1 MATRTRQKLGTIATL
16 MCIFFG
22 NFALA
27 QTPEVDK
34 EAEKI
39 LTNYISA
46 IGGEKALSKIENIVS
61 KSDALFVEAG
71 LTINREM
78 VQDKTNKLYI
88 KVYSPQTGELFRG
101 FDGETFWEKS
111 RSAIRVIDDENRMS
125 YLNEFAFMRFAL
137 WKKNLFDFEYLGL
150 DSIDGKV
157 FPGIVVKTIY
167 GVKETWYFNTTDY
180 LLSYTKEQ
188 LEMTRGEITVIT
200 KFDDY
205 REVDGVKHSFTQ
217 SIKMGERNRK
227 ITYSSILQNQVIDPE
242 IFAKPISN

>member
-1 MATRTRQKLGTIATL
+1 MTKPTRQKIGTIATL
-16 MCIFFG
+16 IFVFFG
-22 NFALA
+22 NFTIA
-27 QTPEVDK
+27 QTHEVDK

-78 VQDKTNKLYI
+78 VQNKGNSLYI
-88 KVYSPQTGELFRG
+88 KAYTPKTGELFRG
-101 FDGETFWEKS
+101 FDGNTFWEKNK
-111 RSAIRVIDDENRMS
+111 SAVTEIDAENRLS
-125 YLNEFAFMRFAL
+125 YLNEFAFMRFAG
-137 WKKNLFDFEYLGL
+137 WKKNLIDFKYMGL
-150 DSIDGKV
+150 DSIDGNV
-157 FPGIVVKTIY
+157 FHGIVVKTIY
-167 GVKETWYFNTTDY
+167 GVKETWYFNITDY
-180 LLSYTKEQ
+180 LLSYTMEQ
-188 LEMTRGEITVIT
+188 LEMTLGEITVIT

-205 REVDGVKHSFTQ
+205 REVEGVKHSFSQ

-227 ITYSSILQNQVIDPE
+227 ITYSSILHNQVIDPE